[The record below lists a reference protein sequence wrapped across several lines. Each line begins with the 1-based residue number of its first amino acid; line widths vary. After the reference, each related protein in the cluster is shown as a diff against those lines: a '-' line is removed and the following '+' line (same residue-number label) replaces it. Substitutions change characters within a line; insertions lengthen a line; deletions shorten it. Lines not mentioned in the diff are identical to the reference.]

1 MSALLFSEK
10 DKHDI
15 LPYEQSRIIEQA
27 KFTYSFVNKVEHQRI
42 KQVEVL
48 KASTSE
54 ENKPGTKPIEVI
66 FPRNMRIY

>member
-10 DKHDI
+10 YKYDI
-15 LPYEQSRIIEQA
+15 LPYDQSRIIEQA
-27 KFTYSFVNKVEHQRI
+27 KFTYSLVNKVEHQRI
-42 KQVEVL
+42 KQVEAL

-66 FPRNMRIY
+66 FPRNMRIS